1 MIPEATTHLVI
12 SEASEDLIV
21 SEPWTIETYA
31 EGLIDD
37 LFTDIDDILD
47 GNGRRR
53 SQTVRTEYT
62 PTEKVMVTVPEVVL
76 SPDEEQTA
84 ASDRTVEIVSPPPQP
99 PTAVRL
105 IVKPPAVTAITPKTE
120 QKKDGWGKMLVVGI
134 TASLGTVG
142 LLYLIQ
148 SELVR
153 NLAAKTPQTPKTEN
167 LQATADPEKDLVNYM
182 LQALAVIDQQQNNY
196 QTPIRPTF
204 AVNNLPVNYSQTTA
218 LALPSTPSVGTL
230 PPPLT
235 ANNLPPVPSQALAVN
250 NLQAVPSQTTN
261 VVNPSFSIPVY
272 QAPTPMRYPIPFV
285 PPIPNRVSPLNN
297 LSKPAKTEQPK
308 VTAVKPSLPTT
319 QPVANNQPIRSA
331 PPKLPTLPNPPKTT
345 TEVATQATPVQ
356 PKISAELEGLLEL
369 GDKSAALFKVDGIS
383 RRIII
388 GEGIGGTGWT
398 LVEVTKGE
406 AVIRRNGE
414 VRSIFVG
421 QKL

>member
-53 SQTVRTEYT
+53 SQTVRTEYAS
-62 PTEKVMVTVPEVVL
+62 TEKVMVTVPEVVS
-76 SPDEEQTA
+76 SP
-84 ASDRTVEIVSPPPQP
+84 ASDREVEVVSPPPQP

-105 IVKPPAVTAITPKTE
+105 IVKPPSVTAITPKTE
-120 QKKDGWGKMLVVGI
+120 QKKDGWGKMLIVGI

-153 NLAAKTPQTPKTEN
+153 NLAAKTPQTPKTDN
-167 LQATADPEKDLVNYM
+167 LQAAADPEKDLVNYM
-182 LQALAVIDQQQNNY
+182 LQALAVIDQQEQNNY
-196 QTPIRPTF
+196 QTSIRPNF
-204 AVNNLPVNYSQTTA
+204 AVNNPPINYSQTTA

-235 ANNLPPVPSQALAVN
+235 ANNLSPVSSQALAVN
-250 NLQAVPSQTTN
+250 NLQPVPSQTTN
-261 VVNPSFSIPVY
+261 LINPGFSIPIY
-272 QAPTPMRYPIPFV
+272 QAPTPMRYPVPFV

-319 QPVANNQPIRSA
+319 QPVVNNQPIRIA
-331 PPKLPTLPNPPKTT
+331 PPKLPTLPNPPNTT
-345 TEVATQATPVQ
+345 TEVATQPTPVQ

-383 RRIII
+383 RRISI